1 MGVRTLRFAEE
12 CGFPPSS
19 RFFAGHFPGN
29 PVVPGAVILGHVAAG
44 LAGHEL
50 AVRTVRRVKFL
61 RPLPPG
67 VPIETVVEERDGDAR
82 FTVSGP
88 DGVFATGSLT
98 LGALR

>member
-12 CGFPPSS
+12 RGFPSSS
-19 RFFAGHFPGN
+19 RFFSGHFPQN

-44 LAGHEL
+44 LAGHDL

-61 RPLPPG
+61 RPMPPG
-67 VPIETVVEERDGDAR
+67 VPIETVVEDRDGDAR

-88 DGVFATGSLT
+88 DGVFATGRLK
-98 LGALR
+98 LGAPR